1 MMTVNKDGLVP
12 IEEYKY
18 LEVDQYAR
26 QAVRNTKSYAEA
38 LAYFIRTSKLF
49 DVEDDVASWVFEAI
63 DTMYKR
69 GGKLTINKPYNK
81 KPSEAGGDF

>member
-1 MMTVNKDGLVP
+1 MTVNKDGLTP

-26 QAVRNTKSYAEA
+26 QAVRNTKSFAEA
-38 LAYFIRTSKLF
+38 LAYSIRTSKLF
-49 DVEDDVASWVFEAI
+49 NVDEDVAAWVLEAI
-63 DTMYKR
+63 DVMYQR
-69 GGKLTINKPYNK
+69 HGKLTIGKPYNK